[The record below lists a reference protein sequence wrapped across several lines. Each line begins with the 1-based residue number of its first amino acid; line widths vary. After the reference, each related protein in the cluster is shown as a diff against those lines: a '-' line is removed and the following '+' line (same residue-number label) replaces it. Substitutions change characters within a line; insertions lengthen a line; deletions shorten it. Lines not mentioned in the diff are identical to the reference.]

1 MGYIDLHDYLKKKR
15 VMKNSP
21 GYLLAGLLLLISL
34 IACKQKPATAAQ
46 EETVNSGSIKIAADE
61 SFQPI
66 VDEEAYVFKQL
77 NTNAKVGITY
87 QTENGVLRL
96 LLNDSVR
103 FVILSRE
110 LNAEEVK
117 ILKDR
122 TLPPVVNRFA
132 VDAITFI
139 VNKASTDTLTSVN
152 EIKKMLNGQAKT
164 TTDIVFDNP
173 NSSLIRYLKTFSG
186 NKDLKLK
193 NIFAVKDNKEVIKY
207 ISTHP
212 QAIGITGFNW
222 LNDPD
227 NDYADAVKNVKIV
240 AVKDENSKEAPAQY
254 FKPSQTTLALNQYP
268 FTRGL
273 YIINSTGKMGLAT
286 GFAQFL
292 LSERGQRVILRSGIL
307 PDSIPQREISIKR
320 NF

>member
-1 MGYIDLHDYLKKKR
+1 MGYIDLHDYLNKKR
-15 VMKNSP
+15 VMKSRA
-21 GYLLAGLLLLISL
+21 GYLLAGILLGMSFT
-34 IACKQKPATAAQ
+34 ACKQKPTAVVQ
-46 EETVNSGSIKIAADE
+46 QETVNAGAITIAADE

-77 NTNAKVGITY
+77 NTNAKLGVTY
-87 QTENGVLRL
+87 QTENGTLRL

-103 FVILSRE
+103 FVILSRQ
-110 LNAEEVK
+110 LNAEESK

-122 TLPPVVNRFA
+122 TLAPVVSRFA

-139 VNKASTDTLTSVN
+139 VNKASNDTLTSVN
-152 EIKKMLNGQAKT
+152 EIKKMLNGQTKT

-173 NSSLIRYLKTFSG
+173 NSSLIRYLKEFSG

-193 NIFAVKDNKEVIKY
+193 NIFAVKNNKEVIRY

-227 NDYADAVKNVKIV
+227 KDYADAVKDVKIV
-240 AVKDENSKEAPAQY
+240 AVKDENNKEAPTQY

-268 FTRGL
+268 FARGL
-273 YIINSTGKMGLAT
+273 YIINSTGKMGLGA

-292 LSERGQRVILRSGIL
+292 LSDRGQRVILRSGIL
-307 PDSIPQREISIKR
+307 PDSIPAREISIKR